1 MRLLLVVSTVLVLIL
16 VRLSIPL
23 VKLIGRL
30 TGTSIRQRT
39 ASRRQVLLS
48 RVAADKKKYEG
59 RREVSI
65 DGMLQELDKEGS
77 RTPEGSHQ
85 YYTGII
91 GFLHPF
97 CNAGG
102 GGERVLWAAIRATQQ
117 QYPDAVCAVY
127 TGDKDV
133 GKEQMLSRVKERF
146 NIDLYPPTIIFVYLT
161 TRDYVLASAWPRFT
175 LLGQSLG
182 SLVMAWDA
190 FHLLVPDIFIDT
202 MGYAFTLALSK
213 FLFPNVPTGAYVHY
227 PTISTDMLAS
237 LDAEQE
243 DGHGVNAGT
252 GRGTKG
258 ALKRRYWQWFAY
270 LYGRVGGSVDVGM
283 TNSSWTQSHISQLW
297 GSSRQ
302 KRKGKTTSPVSVV
315 FPPVA
320 VAELV
325 KDIPLAP
332 ESEKER
338 QPVLLYIAQFRPEK
352 NHTLV
357 LKSFARFL
365 KARSNTSSQDPPKLL
380 LIGSV
385 RDATDEKYIYSLRL
399 LAHELQITNSV
410 TFLLNAP
417 WPSILQHL
425 RTSSIGINAMWNEHF
440 GIGVVE
446 YQAAGLIS
454 VVNDSG
460 GPKEDIVVEIDGA
473 PTGFHASTEEEYA
486 AAFGKAIELS
496 VEEKVE
502 MRVRARKSSQRFS
515 GEVFDE
521 RWLEELKKLVWMA
534 RPVGK
539 KKQ

>member
-1 MRLLLVVSTVLVLIL
+1 MMRVFLTVTAGLLLILALVSMPLIKLV
-16 VRLSIPL
+16 
-23 VKLIGRL
+23 GRT

-39 ASRRQVLLS
+39 ASRRQVFLA
-48 RVAADKKKYEG
+48 RVDADKKKYEG
-59 RREVSI
+59 RREVSV
-65 DGMLQELDKEGS
+65 DGMLKELETEGD
-77 RTPEGSHQ
+77 RTPEGSDQ
-85 YYTGII
+85 YYNGII

-117 QYPDAVCAVY
+117 QYPEAVCVVY
-127 TGDKDV
+127 TGDHDV
-133 GKEQMLSRVKERF
+133 SKEQILSRVKERF
-146 NIDLYPPTIIFVYLT
+146 NIDLYPPTIIFLYLT

-175 LLGQSLG
+175 LLGQSIG

-243 DGHGVNAGT
+243 EGRGVNAGAGKGT
-252 GRGTKG
+252 RGT
-258 ALKRRYWQWFAY
+258 LKRQYWQWFAY
-270 LYGRVGGSVDVGM
+270 LYGRVGGSVDVVM
-283 TNSSWTQSHISQLW
+283 TNSSWTQNHISKLW
-297 GSSRQ
+297 SSPRQ
-302 KRKGKTTSPVSVV
+302 KQKHTSPVSVV

-320 VAELV
+320 VAELE
-325 KDIPLAP
+325 KDIPLAADT
-332 ESEKER
+332 EKDR

-357 LKSFARFL
+357 LRSFARYL
-365 KARSNTSSQDPPKLL
+365 KTSQRETTTPESSPKLL
-380 LIGSV
+380 LAGSV

-417 WPSILQHL
+417 WSAILQHL

-460 GPKEDIVVEIDGA
+460 GPKEDIVVEIDGL
-473 PTGFHASTEEEYA
+473 PTGYHASTEEEYA
-486 AAFGKAIELS
+486 AAFGKAMELG
-496 VEEKVE
+496 EKEKAE
-502 MRVRARKSSQRFS
+502 MRLRARKSSHRFS

-521 RWLEELKKLVWMA
+521 RWLEELKKLVWLAKPMS
-534 RPVGK
+534 K
-539 KKQ
+539 T